1 MGKNTV
7 IYFLITALSFFLQGC
22 FTGIESTPKIKYNET
37 RQESELKATEE
48 QKLLS
53 HISNQPFAQWA
64 EGKEFYVTDN
74 KISIILK
81 PETLSQSLSG
91 KSIKY
96 LRHQASTSITG
107 ENYTTLIFQNAN
119 GDSLYYK
126 INTTPQELLNR
137 TFVDIP
143 FTTQKSVIDEVKASL
158 INNAYYIK
166 TPTWNTIGS
175 NITVGKK
182 YVQVTISD
190 VSSGNSIYPLK
201 IFFKDNNNV
210 THWIYMTIGNEFQ
223 STRNFDTLFS
233 IANPRNSYPHITDEN
248 WDKITN
254 GKVESGMTKEECR
267 LSLGNPTTISQLPS
281 NAGVIEI
288 WKYNNGAQ
296 LIFEDGLLNDFKR

>member
-53 HISNQPFAQWA
+53 HISNQPFALWA

-96 LRHQASTSITG
+96 LRHQASPSITG
-107 ENYTTLIFQNAN
+107 ENYTTLIFQNAS

-126 INTTPQELLNR
+126 INTTPQELLSR

-158 INNAYYIK
+158 INNTYYIK
-166 TPTWNTIGS
+166 TPTWNTIDS
-175 NITVGKK
+175 NITIGKK

-210 THWIYMTIGNEFQ
+210 THWIYMTIGNGIQ

-233 IANPRNSYPHITDEN
+233 IANPRNSYPHITNKN
-248 WDKITN
+248 WDRITN

-267 LSLGNPTTISQLPS
+267 LSLGNPMTTSQLPS
-281 NAGVIEI
+281 NAGVIET